1 MSFLFDFCFL
11 ILWFHELQS
20 KRVRWA
26 LSQFNNS
33 IKCSWMKS
41 FAVCWLAGTFCSFL
55 FFFFH
60 YFKFKNSL
68 KTICLHLA
76 ERSPPNWT
84 IWTPFWTIPSVNWY
98 VTWLLGVCMFFYCF
112 ISLFCLDDD
121 DDDRAITNNN
131 QEEEKR
137 MATIT
142 LITIVI
148 IVITF
153 NIYPFPF
160 LHNCFGFA
168 HTHTH
173 RGIYS
178 GSFCSS
184 YFGPTL

>member
-1 MSFLFDFCFL
+1 MNEVICCLLTSRHFLL
-11 ILWFHELQS
+11 IL
-20 KRVRWA
+20 V
-26 LSQFNNS
+26 
-33 IKCSWMKS
+33 
-41 FAVCWLAGTFCSFL
+41 
-55 FFFFH
+55 FFY

-84 IWTPFWTIPSVNWY
+84 IWTPFWTIPSVNWC
-98 VTWLLGVCMFFYCF
+98 VTWFLCWVCVFFYCF

-121 DDDRAITNNN
+121 DDDRAIINNN

-142 LITIVI
+142 IITIII

-168 HTHTH
+168 SNIQRHTLGQFLLELLWPNTVNQ
-173 RGIYS
+173 
-178 GSFCSS
+178 
-184 YFGPTL
+184 